1 VREGDVLYLP
11 PGARH
16 QAVNEGDDWMEHLI
30 ITARLD

>member
-1 VREGDVLYLP
+1 VREGDVLSLP
-11 PGARH
+11 PGAHH